1 MDGMTLGV
9 QCYLLLQVVDLRAQP
24 LHHAVQLRDLHLGG
38 AEVVPVLTG
47 GPLQLLVLGGCGEG
61 EEKQEARM
69 VRSEK
74 RRQWL
79 PRARQALIALLGG
92 AFLFPHH
99 FPSNPSLLSL
109 GSASYSR
116 CPQASPHSWTFLLGS
131 RLLSL
136 SLDTR
141 LLILTNLASYRVPVT
156 L

>member
-9 QCYLLLQVVDLRAQP
+9 QCYLLLQVVYLRAQP
-24 LHHAVQLRDLHLGG
+24 LHHAVQLRDLHLGR

-47 GPLQLLVLGGCGEG
+47 RPLQLLILGWG
-61 EEKQEARM
+61 EKQEARS

-74 RRQWL
+74 RRQRL
-79 PRARQALIALLGG
+79 PRAQQALIAVLGG
-92 AFLFPHH
+92 TFLFPHH

-109 GSASYSR
+109 GSASYSP

-131 RLLSL
+131 HLLSL

-141 LLILTNLASYRVPVT
+141 LLILTNSASYRVPVT